1 MQHKS
6 RKCSHS
12 NLTQAGSSTEHR
24 IKSLIETLQH
34 LTYNYVCRSLFKADR
49 LMFALHMAHGMFS
62 ELFNKDVRPP
72 RLIFNPCLVF
82 RQCMCVVVSGD
93 SGRVCYFSVVDA

>member
-62 ELFNKDVRPP
+62 DLFNKDVRSSA
-72 RLIFNPCLVF
+72 RLIFYPCLVF
-82 RQCMCVVVSGD
+82 RQCVCVWLYPEIQA
-93 SGRVCYFSVVDA
+93 VCAILVW